1 MLWLLISSHIYLPID
16 LRIPNYRLIHVFYIW
31 KVYLGVFRVVTWG
44 PSCPLQR
51 EQQTADP
58 VPRQGPFKEEDSTIY
73 VCVCS
78 YLIYI
83 YIHVPLIFFY
93 ICVCKLHV
101 NSVCGQTPSISD
113 SIHLLL
119 EAPLKDL
126 IYVYTYTLIL
136 HVYNAISSCMC

>member
-1 MLWLLISSHIYLPID
+1 MVLWLLISSHIYLPID
-16 LRIPNYRLIHVFYIW
+16 LRIPNYRLIHVLYIW

-83 YIHVPLIFFY
+83 YIHTRAPHI
-93 ICVCKLHV
+93 
-101 NSVCGQTPSISD
+101 
-113 SIHLLL
+113 LLYL
-119 EAPLKDL
+119 CMQVTRKFCLRTDP
-126 IYVYTYTLIL
+126 IYK
-136 HVYNAISSCMC
+136 